1 MTIDKMNPW
10 ARILIVLVLVVL
22 GTIFAGD
29 AVLSAEKKELNILS
43 WCDHTDPALLRP
55 FEQKYNVRIN
65 VKRYDGTAMA
75 LEFLK
80 KQSKGLPR
88 LMHLLVALRTKV
100 ALDLIDKSQPGDWDV
115 FVVDSIDVRR
125 VVKRGLLAPLNEK
138 DFPLEDIFPEIRTPE
153 LHNVDGK
160 LYAVPE
166 KFGYNTIA
174 YNNKKVDPA
183 DMRDAAVLWNPKYKG
198 RIAVYDY
205 YIPVIEMVAI
215 GLGIKPSELNQSHL
229 PAIKEKLFK
238 MKELSALVGDVVQVQ
253 TALATGEVDIIAGGG
268 EFAVSVLHKENP
280 ALDWVLPN
288 QGGVRWQQAIGVF
301 AASKKKDLAV
311 KFVQYIL
318 SPEGQGRLATSSCY
332 WAMPANSKAVL
343 TAEQKK
349 ILRWDEQ
356 PKFLANS
363 YFYLQPDEDFDKA
376 MLDVWT
382 EFLQH

>member
-1 MTIDKMNPW
+1 MTMNKMNTW
-10 ARILIVLVLVVL
+10 KKILIVVVAIAL
-22 GTIFAGD
+22 GTIVAGNP
-29 AVLSAEKKELNILS
+29 VLSAGQELNVLT

-55 FEQKYNVRIN
+55 FEQKHNVRIN
-65 VKRYDGTAMA
+65 MKEYDGT
-75 LEFLK
+75 
-80 KQSKGLPR
+80 G
-88 LMHLLVALRTKV
+88 VAL
-100 ALDLIDKSQPGDWDV
+100 ALLEQSQPGDWDV

-125 VVKRGLLAPLNEK
+125 VVKLGLLESLDTK
-138 DFPLEDIFPEIRTPE
+138 DFAWDDIFPEIRTPE
-153 LHNVDGK
+153 LHNVNGK

-343 TAEQKK
+343 TSEQKK

-356 PKFLANS
+356 PKFLTNS
-363 YFYLQPDEDFDKA
+363 YFYLQPDEAFDKA

>member
-1 MTIDKMNPW
+1 MTINKMNTKVKM
-10 ARILIVLVLVVL
+10 LLVSMIMAL
-22 GTIFAGD
+22 GTIVAGSP
-29 AVLSAEKKELNILS
+29 VLAADNELNILT
-43 WCDHTDPALLRP
+43 WCDHTDPALLQP
-55 FEQKYNVRIN
+55 FEQKHKLRIN
-65 VKRYDGTAMA
+65 MKEYDGT
-75 LEFLK
+75 
-80 KQSKGLPR
+80 G
-88 LMHLLVALRTKV
+88 VAL
-100 ALDLIDKSQPGDWDV
+100 ALLEQSQPGDWDV
-115 FVVDSIDVRR
+115 FIVDSIDVKR
-125 VVKRGLLAPLNEK
+125 VVKLGLLEPLNPK
-138 DFPLEDIFPEIRTPE
+138 DFPWDDIFPEIRTPE

-174 YNNKKVDPA
+174 YNNKNAAPA

-215 GLGIKPSELNQSHL
+215 GLGIKPPELNQSHL

-238 MKELSALVGDVVQVQ
+238 IKEYSALVGDVVQVQ

-280 ALDWVLPN
+280 ALDWVLPD

-301 AASKKKDLAV
+301 SASKKKDLAL
-311 KFVQYIL
+311 KFVQYVL

-343 TAEQKK
+343 TPEQKK

-363 YFYLQPDEDFDKA
+363 YFYLQPDESFDKA

>member
-1 MTIDKMNPW
+1 MTRSGTNTMNK
-10 ARILIVLVLVVL
+10 ALLLFAIIFI
-22 GTIFAGD
+22 GTIIPNLPALAAGQ
-29 AVLSAEKKELNILS
+29 ELNVLT

-55 FEQKYNVRIN
+55 FEEKHNVRIN
-65 VKRYDGTAMA
+65 MKEYDGT
-75 LEFLK
+75 
-80 KQSKGLPR
+80 G
-88 LMHLLVALRTKV
+88 VAL
-100 ALDLIDKSQPGDWDV
+100 ALLEQSQPGDWDV
-115 FVVDSIDVRR
+115 FVIDSIDVKR
-125 VVKRGLLAPLNEK
+125 VVKLGVLEPLNTR
-138 DFPLEDIFPEIRTPE
+138 DFPWDDIFPEIRTPE

-160 LYAVPE
+160 LYAIPE

-174 YNNKKVDPA
+174 YNNKKADPA

-268 EFAVSVLHKENP
+268 EFAVSVLHRENP

-343 TAEQKK
+343 TPEQKK

-356 PKFLANS
+356 PKFLTNS
-363 YFYLQPDEDFDKA
+363 YFYLQPDEKFDKA

>member
-1 MTIDKMNPW
+1 MKMNKL
-10 ARILIVLVLVVL
+10 AKILILFVV
-22 GTIFAGD
+22 I
-29 AVLSAEKKELNILS
+29 AVGAIIADNPVQAAAKELNVLT
-43 WCDHTDPALLRP
+43 WCDHTDPALLKA
-55 FEQKYNVRIN
+55 FEQKHGVRIN
-65 VKRYDGTAMA
+65 MKEYDGT
-75 LEFLK
+75 
-80 KQSKGLPR
+80 G
-88 LMHLLVALRTKV
+88 VAL
-100 ALDLIDKSQPGDWDV
+100 ALLEQSQPGDWDV
-115 FVVDSIDVRR
+115 FVVDSIDVKR
-125 VVKRGLLAPLNEK
+125 VVKLGLLEPLNK
-138 DFPLEDIFPEIRTPE
+138 NDFPWNDIFPEVRTPE
-153 LHNVDGK
+153 LNSVDGK
-160 LYAVPE
+160 FYAMPE

-215 GLGIKPSELNQSHL
+215 GLGIKPSELNASHL

-268 EFAVSVLHKENP
+268 EFSVAVLHQENP
-280 ALDWVLPN
+280 ALDWVLPD
-288 QGGVRWQQAIGVF
+288 QGGVRWQQAIAVF
-301 AASKKKDLAV
+301 SASKKKDLAV
-311 KFVQYIL
+311 KFLQYIL

-343 TAEQKK
+343 TPEQKK

-363 YFYLQPDEDFDKA
+363 YFYLQPDEAFDKA

>member
-1 MTIDKMNPW
+1 MTTNKMSTKVKLLMVSV
-10 ARILIVLVLVVL
+10 IITL
-22 GTIFAGD
+22 GTIVAGNP
-29 AVLSAEKKELNILS
+29 VLSADNELNVLT

-55 FEQKYNVRIN
+55 FEEKHNVRIN
-65 VKRYDGTAMA
+65 LKEYDGT
-75 LEFLK
+75 
-80 KQSKGLPR
+80 G
-88 LMHLLVALRTKV
+88 VAL
-100 ALDLIDKSQPGDWDV
+100 ALLEQSQPGDWDV
-115 FVVDSIDVRR
+115 FVVDSIDVKR
-125 VVKRGLLAPLNEK
+125 VVKLGLLEPLDTK
-138 DFPLEDIFPEIRTPE
+138 DFPWDDIFPEIRTPE

-174 YNNKKVDPA
+174 YNNKKADPA

-215 GLGIKPSELNQSHL
+215 GLGIKPSELNESHL
-229 PAIKEKLFK
+229 PAIKEKLFI
-238 MKELSALVGDVVQVQ
+238 MKEFSALVGDVVQVQ

-268 EFAVSVLHKENP
+268 EFSVSVLHKENP
-280 ALDWVLPN
+280 ALDWVLPD
-288 QGGVRWQQAIGVF
+288 QGGVRWQQAIGIF
-301 AASKKKDLAV
+301 LASKKKDLAL

-318 SPEGQGRLATSSCY
+318 SREGQGRLATSSCY

-343 TAEQKK
+343 TPEQKK

-356 PKFLANS
+356 PKFLSNS
-363 YFYLQPDEDFDKA
+363 YFYLRPDEAFDKA

>member
-1 MTIDKMNPW
+1 MTAIQRNTVTK
-10 ARILIVLVLVVL
+10 ALILLVVIAF
-22 GTIFAGD
+22 GAIAANYPAQAAG
-29 AVLSAEKKELNILS
+29 KELNVLT

-55 FEQKYNVRIN
+55 FEQKHNVRIN
-65 VKRYDGTAMA
+65 MKEYDGT
-75 LEFLK
+75 
-80 KQSKGLPR
+80 G
-88 LMHLLVALRTKV
+88 VAL
-100 ALDLIDKSQPGDWDV
+100 ALLEQSQPGDWDV

-125 VVKRGLLAPLNEK
+125 VVKVGLLEPLNTK
-138 DFPLEDIFPEIRTPE
+138 DFPWDDIFPEIRTPE
-153 LHNVDGK
+153 LHNVNGK

-174 YNNKKVDPA
+174 YNNKKADPA

-238 MKELSALVGDVVQVQ
+238 MKDLSALVGDVVQVQ

-288 QGGVRWQQAIGVF
+288 QGGVRWQQAIGIF
-301 AASKKKDLAV
+301 SASKKKDLAV

-343 TAEQKK
+343 TPEQKK
-349 ILRWDEQ
+349 ILRWGL
-356 PKFLANS
+356 PIRIVANS
-363 YFYLQPDEDFDKA
+363 YFYLQPDEAFDKA
-376 MLDVWT
+376 MLNVWT

>member
-1 MTIDKMNPW
+1 MMKAVKNWQFTAMAIALILGLLANP
-10 ARILIVLVLVVL
+10 ATTVAASKQLNVL
-22 GTIFAGD
+22 T
-29 AVLSAEKKELNILS
+29 
-43 WCDHTDPALLRP
+43 WCDHTDPALVKA
-55 FEQKYNVRIN
+55 FEDQYQVRVN
-65 VKRYDGTAMA
+65 LKEYDGT
-75 LEFLK
+75 
-80 KQSKGLPR
+80 G
-88 LMHLLVALRTKV
+88 VAL
-100 ALDLIDKSQPGDWDV
+100 ALLEQSQPGDWDV
-115 FVVDSIDVRR
+115 FVVDSIDVAR
-125 VVKRGLLAPLNEK
+125 VVKLGLLEALNPA
-138 DFPLEDIFPEIRTPE
+138 DFPFDDIFPEIRTPQ
-153 LHNVDGK
+153 LHNVGGK
-160 LYAVPE
+160 LYAMPE

-174 YNNKKVDPA
+174 YNSKKVDPA

-215 GLGIKPSELNQSHL
+215 GLGIKPTELNQSHL

-238 MKELSALVGDVVQVQ
+238 MKELAAVVGDVVTVQ

-280 ALDWVLPN
+280 ALDWVLPD

-301 AASKKKDLAV
+301 AASKNKEMAKN
-311 KFVQYIL
+311 FVRYIL
-318 SPEGQGRLATSSCY
+318 GPDGQGKLATSSCY
-332 WAMPANSKAVL
+332 WAMPANAKANL

-356 PKFLANS
+356 PKFLSNS
-363 YFYLQPDEDFDKA
+363 YFYLQPDEAFDKA

>member
-1 MTIDKMNPW
+1 MTRTETNTMIK
-10 ARILIVLVLVVL
+10 ALILFVIV
-22 GTIFAGD
+22 FF
-29 AVLSAEKKELNILS
+29 SAIVSAPPALAAEELNVLT
-43 WCDHTDPALLRP
+43 WCDHTDPRLLQA
-55 FEQKYNVRIN
+55 FEKKHKVRIN
-65 VKRYDGTAMA
+65 MKEYDGT
-75 LEFLK
+75 
-80 KQSKGLPR
+80 G
-88 LMHLLVALRTKV
+88 VAL
-100 ALDLIDKSQPGDWDV
+100 ALLEQSQPGDWDV
-115 FVVDSIDVRR
+115 FVVDSIDVKR
-125 VVKRGLLAPLNEK
+125 VVNLGLLAPLNRK
-138 DFPLEDIFPEIRTPE
+138 DFPWNDIFPEVRTPE
-153 LHNVDGK
+153 LNSVGGIF
-160 LYAVPE
+160 YAMPE

-215 GLGIKPSELNQSHL
+215 GLGIKPTELNKSHL

-268 EFAVSVLHKENP
+268 EFAVSVLHNENP

-311 KFVQYIL
+311 EFLQYIL

-332 WAMPANSKAVL
+332 WAMPANSKAAL
-343 TAEQKK
+343 TPEQKK

-363 YFYLQPDEDFDKA
+363 YFYLQPDEAFDKA

>member
-1 MTIDKMNPW
+1 MNKKNTSVKF
-10 ARILIVLVLVVL
+10 LIVSVIIALVA
-22 GTIFAGD
+22 TISGNP
-29 AVLSAEKKELNILS
+29 VLSADKELNILT
-43 WCDHTDPALLRP
+43 WCDHTDPALLQP
-55 FEQKYNVRIN
+55 FEQKHNLRIN
-65 VKRYDGTAMA
+65 LKEYDGT
-75 LEFLK
+75 
-80 KQSKGLPR
+80 G
-88 LMHLLVALRTKV
+88 VAL
-100 ALDLIDKSQPGDWDV
+100 ALLEQSQPGDWDV
-115 FVVDSIDVRR
+115 FIVDSIDVKR
-125 VVKRGLLAPLNEK
+125 VVKLGLLEPLNPK
-138 DFPLEDIFPEIRTPE
+138 DFPWDDIFPEIRTPE

-174 YNNKKVDPA
+174 YNNKKVAPA

-215 GLGIKPSELNQSHL
+215 GLGIKPPELNQSHL

-238 MKELSALVGDVVQVQ
+238 MKEYSALVGDVVQVQ

-280 ALDWVLPN
+280 ALDWVLPD

-301 AASKKKDLAV
+301 SASKKKDLAL

-343 TAEQKK
+343 TPEQKK

-363 YFYLQPDEDFDKA
+363 FFYLQPDEAFDKA